1 MTRFVSQAKKKKKKK
16 KIYFKSA
23 MYKLFAFGRDSINC
37 VVSF

>member
-1 MTRFVSQAKKKKKKK
+1 MTRFVSQAKKKKRK
-16 KIYFKSA
+16 KIYFTSA